1 MTFSVEQY
9 SAIKQ
14 SREAEDQVLL
24 EKAVKE
30 KETIEAGKQRARKK
44 REETMRDLMENFKL
58 EDATVKTKRK
68 QEEADWKVWEMMQR
82 FKRNEYDRQFNL
94 EERKRQLQLKQKYRN
109 DLQADIVSVH
119 LLNKDFNIISGN
131 IIKGENAPLF
141 WVFF

>member
-9 SAIKQ
+9 CAVKR

-30 KETIEAGKQRARKK
+30 KETIEAEKQRARKK

-58 EDATVKTKRK
+58 EDATAKTKRK
-68 QEEADWKVWEMMQR
+68 QEETDWKVWEMMQR

-94 EERKRQLQLKQKYRN
+94 KERKRQLQLKQKYRN

-141 WVFF
+141 

>member
-1 MTFSVEQY
+1 M
-9 SAIKQ
+9 
-14 SREAEDQVLL
+14 
-24 EKAVKE
+24 KE
-30 KETIEAGKQRARKK
+30 KETIEAEKQRARKK

-68 QEEADWKVWEMMQR
+68 QEETDWKVWEMMQR

-94 EERKRQLQLKQKYRN
+94 EERKRQLQLKQKYRS
-109 DLQADIVSVH
+109 DLQADIVSIH

-141 WVFF
+141 ESFFNNCMARLSKDKMFF